1 MRRNENEPK
10 FPNRLPSKKGSNRS
24 LSGFQLVGLTILSQP
39 NGGGKLIGTAD
50 WLHAAYQDNSPNAR
64 PSNLQV
70 SNVGAALRRD

>member
-1 MRRNENEPK
+1 M
-10 FPNRLPSKKGSNRS
+10 
-24 LSGFQLVGLTILSQP
+24 VGLTILSQP
-39 NGGGKLIGTAD
+39 NGGKLIGTAD